1 MEAVTLRHV
10 DKSYT
15 TYGTE
20 VVLTGQVR
28 PSRTRQMLRDVSV
41 SFPAGSLTAIVGR
54 SGCGK
59 STLLKLL
66 AGQEQPNAGEVL
78 LPEGWRSG
86 CVPSTSRTYPIPAT
100 RRPPACAI

>member
-28 PSRTRQMLRDVSV
+28 PSRTRQVLRDVSV

-54 SGCGK
+54 SGC
-59 STLLKLL
+59 
-66 AGQEQPNAGEVL
+66 
-78 LPEGWRSG
+78 
-86 CVPSTSRTYPIPAT
+86 VPSTSRTYPITAT
-100 RRPPACAI
+100 RRAPPARSEARGHGGMPAREREITRESG

>member
-28 PSRTRQMLRDVSV
+28 PSRTRQVLRDVSV
-41 SFPAGSLTAIVGR
+41 SFRRGHSRPS
-54 SGCGK
+54 SG
-59 STLLKLL
+59 
-66 AGQEQPNAGEVL
+66 AA
-78 LPEGWRSG
+78 R

-100 RRPPACAI
+100 RRAPACAI

>member
-28 PSRTRQMLRDVSV
+28 PSRTRQVLRDVSV
-41 SFPAGSLTAIVGR
+41 SFPAGSLTAIAGR
-54 SGCGK
+54 SALRTFDLADVPYPRDPE
-59 STLLKLL
+59 SHRLRDLKRAVTEKCLR
-66 AGQEQPNAGEVL
+66 GRG
-78 LPEGWRSG
+78 R
-86 CVPSTSRTYPIPAT
+86 
-100 RRPPACAI
+100 